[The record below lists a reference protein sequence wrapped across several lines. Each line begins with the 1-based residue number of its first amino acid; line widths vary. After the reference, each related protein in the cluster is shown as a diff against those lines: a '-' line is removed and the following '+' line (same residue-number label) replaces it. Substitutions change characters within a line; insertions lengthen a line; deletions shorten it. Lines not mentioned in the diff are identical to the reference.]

1 MGGGFLCNM
10 DYNRNSEFIR
20 EAYTSYPSLYYI
32 SKNLAR
38 HFTKFQPWM
47 VFFVN
52 VAQFQR
58 PVFVKRYPERRAL
71 GAFFQL
77 TDWIGIS

>member
-1 MGGGFLCNM
+1 MRLSIGAGKLFDIFL
-10 DYNRNSEFIR
+10 S
-20 EAYTSYPSLYYI
+20 SSLHYI

-47 VFFVN
+47 IIFVN